1 MGKIIILCA
10 TILFLQASNLKDKN
24 STKSITQYK
33 ITEKMKIFEQEKK
46 KKEAEAKKL
55 EEDGFCPC
63 SVQMP

>member
-1 MGKIIILCA
+1 MGKIIILSV

-33 ITEKMKIFEQEKK
+33 ITKKMKIYEQEKK

-63 SVQMP
+63 SIQMP